1 MLLECDKK
9 EVYDGNW
16 ELIEKVQRGERE
28 VYGQLFQK
36 YYAQIYAI
44 CLAMLGNPHDAEDLA
59 QDVWVLAYQ
68 RLDQLRDAE
77 KFFPWLK
84 NITRNRSKNR
94 VQRAGPKLVPLDLAS
109 SHTAPDAPDERL
121 LRQELIDSIMEAVK
135 ALPARDGEVVQAR
148 IDGLSHTEISERF
161 GISVQASMNR
171 LSRARHRLADHM
183 KGLLSVIFGLPRILS
198 FRKLI
203 SGGILA
209 MKIGT
214 TAKVTIGVVGI
225 LVVGFIGLQL
235 GTRLIGTHPPETDIS
250 PSETGISQRPSSRTK
265 TSQKAVQRVDSQPS
279 VGEQNVEDGED
290 ILDSLDADTVET
302 QSTSANSA
310 QKVLP
315 EASQDQSKME
325 YHESYDTFISV
336 TKEIKQTKAKMDS
349 IEEEMDRMYGE
360 WKRRVR
366 DPKNPTAE
374 EKAELGEEVTP
385 LRVEHAELSSD
396 LNSLADE
403 LVSEI
408 EAVASGAVQTE
419 SEDTPRGTL
428 NSVSI
433 DYEHIQSELGS
444 LPEEDEA
451 NLAEFFAGF
460 EIKSHPS
467 SGWSSVN
474 ISR

>member
-1 MLLECDKK
+1 MATDR
-9 EVYDGNW
+9 
-16 ELIEKVQRGERE
+16 ELVEKVQLGERE

-59 QDVWVLAYQ
+59 QDVFVLAYQ

-121 LRQELIDSIMEAVK
+121 LRQELIDSIMKAVK
-135 ALPARDGEVVQAR
+135 ALPARDREVVQAR

-183 KGLLSVIFGLPRILS
+183 KGLLSVIFGLPRIFS

-225 LVVGFIGLQL
+225 LVVGFIALQL
-235 GTRLIGTHPPETDIS
+235 GTRLLGTHPSETDIS

-265 TSQKAVQRVDSQPS
+265 TSQKPVEGVDSRPGVS
-279 VGEQNVEDGED
+279 NQNVKDGED
-290 ILDSLDADTVET
+290 IQESLAWFDSLDADTVET

-315 EASQDQSKME
+315 EASQNNSAMDYDE
-325 YHESYDTFISV
+325 TYDTFISI
-336 TKEIKQTKAKMDS
+336 TKKVKQTKAEMARVG
-349 IEEEMDRMYGE
+349 EEMEWAYGE
-360 WKRRVR
+360 WKRNVR

-408 EAVASGAVQTE
+408 EAAASGAVQTE

-444 LPEEDEA
+444 LPEADEA

-474 ISR
+474 IGK